1 MAVKPPDAF
10 LSYTRFDDRRGDI
23 SAFRGALSDAVREV
37 TGETFA
43 IFQDVD
49 DIEIGER
56 WSHKLDEM
64 LAEARFFIPILT
76 PSYFKSA
83 ACRGELEKF
92 LKAEERAGRHDL
104 ILPIYY
110 IRCPVLEEKELREA
124 DRLAT
129 VIHQRQRWEWRE
141 LRHYSLRNRKVRL
154 KIESLALEIAKA
166 RHTRRPRRAAAV
178 TSSAEAM
185 APAALT
191 GDRSTVLR
199 RSTQHDL
206 EVRDTLALP
215 DSAVAS
221 PPETLPPGTVF
232 RDIDAPWCPELVV
245 IPPGEFLMGSPEVDW
260 EAKDVE
266 KPQHRVRIAYP
277 LAVGRYPIT
286 FEEYDHFCEQTRRQP
301 PGAEVWGRGRRPVIN
316 VSWNDARAYVEWLA
330 AEAGQ
335 SYRLLTEAEW
345 EYACRAG
352 TTTRYLWG
360 DDISEDKANYGGGRT
375 SEVGS
380 YPASPFG
387 LYDMHG
393 NVWEW
398 VEDRWHDT
406 YKGAPEDGAAWL
418 QGNDSRRVLRG
429 GSWVS
434 RLEFLRSAYR
444 YRHGIDVRVSVVGF
458 RVARTFSS

>member
-1 MAVKPPDAF
+1 M
-10 LSYTRFDDRRGDI
+10 
-23 SAFRGALSDAVREV
+23 
-37 TGETFA
+37 
-43 IFQDVD
+43 
-49 DIEIGER
+49 
-56 WSHKLDEM
+56 
-64 LAEARFFIPILT
+64 
-76 PSYFKSA
+76 
-83 ACRGELEKF
+83 
-92 LKAEERAGRHDL
+92 
-104 ILPIYY
+104 
-110 IRCPVLEEKELREA
+110 
-124 DRLAT
+124 
-129 VIHQRQRWEWRE
+129 
-141 LRHYSLRNRKVRL
+141 
-154 KIESLALEIAKA
+154 
-166 RHTRRPRRAAAV
+166 
-178 TSSAEAM
+178 
-185 APAALT
+185 
-191 GDRSTVLR
+191 
-199 RSTQHDL
+199 
-206 EVRDTLALP
+206 
-215 DSAVAS
+215 
-221 PPETLPPGTVF
+221 
-232 RDIDAPWCPELVV
+232 
-245 IPPGEFLMGSPEVDW
+245 
-260 EAKDVE
+260 
-266 KPQHRVRIAYP
+266 
-277 LAVGRYPIT
+277 
-286 FEEYDHFCEQTRRQP
+286 
-301 PGAEVWGRGRRPVIN
+301 IN